1 MSQHE
6 LVLSPR
12 RKYIL
17 YSITTNAMPAQ
28 RVSVASM
35 EAVQRISKPT
45 TPTAPLHVTCPLLSV
60 ICPFK
65 RRVNCLRDRRWNL
78 PLEAM

>member
-1 MSQHE
+1 MWHSGVRHLTWLVEIQMSQHE

-12 RKYIL
+12 KKYIL
-17 YSITTNAMPAQ
+17 YSITANAMPAQ

-35 EAVQRISKPT
+35 EAIQRISKHT

-60 ICPFK
+60 ICP
-65 RRVNCLRDRRWNL
+65 
-78 PLEAM
+78 